1 MRYPAGWGGLTGEC
15 GECATLEVGR
25 SLAGECGECATL
37 EVGRSL
43 SGEVLGMRHPRGRA
57 ELEQFK
63 KRREIRNGVKSITVF
78 IDSL

>member
-1 MRYPAGWGGLTGEC
+1 MRYPGGWGGLT
-15 GECATLEVGR
+15 
-25 SLAGECGECATL
+25 GECGECATL